1 VTTLS
6 YASLLTTVLAATPN
20 ISKRTLIAMVI
31 ASTALLSACGGGGG
45 GSGSSAPESVA
56 TVPEVADEVVPDE
69 VSPEVVVPLEGQF
82 IDSEVFGLRYET
94 DSQAGTTDVDGIFL
108 YLAGEQVRFYVGEYL
123 LGEVAAKEIVTPFDL
138 AGIEPLT
145 GAELAQALAANGKGL
160 AFNKMLGIAGLLQTI
175 DSDNNPDN
183 GISITP
189 EVAALFTADSLLGS
203 DGKPLPADEL
213 NSSLVTQALLKKAL
227 NQGALSPREMRTN
240 QQILAH
246 LYVSLEVGTGSKV
259 LSQQITTTTIGDSL
273 RLVYSYNDQGLV
285 TDIRE
290 DRPSAVMSPDL
301 DTSYT
306 YNAAGQVL
314 TITTDSGE
322 DESYTYNTAGQVL
335 TKTRGMSQETFT
347 YDDKGNLVE
356 RTDSRGSTTYTY
368 DDNGNALTRAF
379 NGSLQETNTYD
390 DNGKLLSRI
399 VAGFFGDESSESY
412 SYDDNG
418 NIQTRFTSSE
428 FFTLALRFNYDG
440 SGNLI
445 NIEVCNPS
453 TDTTADLIINSTDC
467 VVDSTTTYD
476 DSGNELIVLSNEKM
490 RKISE
495 KRYDD
500 KGNIIFFDNSGSFVT
515 YNFDAAGKLVSE
527 RFSELNVSNDPI
539 HEITYSYD
547 ADDNLVS
554 EVFQYLNQIGGY
566 TTSYEYADNNALVSI
581 PVASIGNSPL
591 FDNSLET
598 DIKTDGVV
606 YNLGDTGPG
615 GGIVFYTDFN
625 GYYLEVAPSDVQT
638 DPPAPS
644 PTSAEIQHWSNLDG
658 CLAGTPTFDG
668 NYNAFAYPL
677 ESFASIGNGKI
688 NTQLFTDNCPSV
700 SGQPKYAAEAAVSY
714 ISPNGTDDWFL
725 PSIGELNQLY
735 KYAFPGFSSDPDNN
749 AEVNLAGRL
758 WSSTE
763 TTSTGLPVPGTS
775 AFYQQISTGQS
786 SPGGKTSTFSVR
798 PVREFR
804 AGAFPDE

>member
-1 VTTLS
+1 
-6 YASLLTTVLAATPN
+6 
-20 ISKRTLIAMVI
+20 
-31 ASTALLSACGGGGG
+31 
-45 GSGSSAPESVA
+45 
-56 TVPEVADEVVPDE
+56 
-69 VSPEVVVPLEGQF
+69 
-82 IDSEVFGLRYET
+82 
-94 DSQAGTTDVDGIFL
+94 
-108 YLAGEQVRFYVGEYL
+108 
-123 LGEVAAKEIVTPFDL
+123 
-138 AGIEPLT
+138 
-145 GAELAQALAANGKGL
+145 
-160 AFNKMLGIAGLLQTI
+160 MLGIAGLLQTI

-227 NQGALSPREMRTN
+227 NQGALSPREVRTN

-246 LYVSLEVGTGSKV
+246 LYASLEVGTGSKV
-259 LSQQITTTTIGDSL
+259 LSQQTTTTTIGDSL

-290 DRPSAVMSPDL
+290 DRPSAVMSSDL

-314 TITTDSGE
+314 TITTDLGE
-322 DESYTYNTAGQVL
+322 EEYYTYNAAGQVL
-335 TKTRGMSQETFT
+335 TITRGLQQETFT

-356 RTDSRGSTTYTY
+356 RTNPRTSTTYTY
-368 DDNGNALTRAF
+368 DDNGNALTRAS
-379 NGSLQETNTYD
+379 NGLLQETNTYD

-399 VAGFFGDESSESY
+399 EAGFPGDGSSESY

-418 NIQTRFTSSE
+418 NVQTRLLLNSEFTSE
-428 FFTLALRFNYDG
+428 ALRFNYDS

-445 NIEVCNPS
+445 NTERCNPD
-453 TDTTADLIINSTDC
+453 TDTTADLIINSTSC
-467 VVDSTTTYD
+467 FISSTTTYD

-490 RKISE
+490 SKISE

-615 GGIVFYTDFN
+615 GGIVFYTDYE
-625 GYYLEVAPSDVQT
+625 GYYLEVAPSDAEPKTGTTEFGFQ
-638 DPPAPS
+638 DG
-644 PTSAEIQHWSNLDG
+644 SANCNAE
-658 CLAGTPTFDG
+658 TPDWTG
-668 NYNAFAYPL
+668 VPGWAFSVRPQQ
-677 ESFASIGNGKI
+677 SVDSIGNGKS
-688 NTQLFTDNCPSV
+688 NTALFIDACPNTIVGTDFAP
-700 SGQPKYAAEAAVSY
+700 QAADNY
-714 ISPNGTDDWFL
+714 ISANGTDDWFL
-725 PSIGELNQLY
+725 PSIGELNELFAY
-735 KYAFPGFSSDPDNN
+735 TFPTGPNGTNN
-749 AEVNLAGRL
+749 NDSVNLYIAIGVRKDYY
-758 WSSTE
+758 SSTQNLSTFSMFYQTMTSG
-763 TTSTGLPVPGTS
+763 TTSPLAKRNTGR
-775 AFYQQISTGQS
+775 
-786 SPGGKTSTFSVR
+786 SVR

-804 AGAFPDE
+804 AGAFPDD